1 MTIFA
6 QIYIDEDVDVIVA
19 NLLSARGLDATT
31 AREQQMLGQPDN
43 AQLTFAASI
52 GRCILTHNRLDF
64 EKLYTDYLL
73 ISCTTLLLRKSQ
85 SETLMIS

>member
-6 QIYIDEDVDVIVA
+6 QLYIDEDVDVIVA

-31 AREQQMLGQPDN
+31 AREQQMLGQSDN

-52 GRCILTHNRLDF
+52 GLCILTHNRLDF
-64 EKLYTDYLL
+64 EKLHRDYLDNNQFHAGIL
-73 ISCTTLLLRKSQ
+73 IAKRRSPYHY
-85 SETLMIS
+85 

>member
-6 QIYIDEDVDVIVA
+6 QLYIDEDVDVIVA

-43 AQLTFAASI
+43 AQLAFVPP
-52 GRCILTHNRLDF
+52 LDVV
-64 EKLYTDYLL
+64 
-73 ISCTTLLLRKSQ
+73 S
-85 SETLMIS
+85 